1 MNESKKYIF
10 WIDLVRVI
18 CMMWIVFIWH
28 LKDYLPGEYQMFG
41 SILKVSQWIT
51 VTALFAFTLLSGYSM
66 AKYNFQSFKDVLSF
80 YKKRLIRFY
89 PLYLIAILCFWCF
102 GWYSSVTVIKCMTG
116 IALFFNE
123 APLTLWYMCMLMFF
137 YMITPI
143 INWKYGSYKI
153 NVAIYIF
160 VILLFGLLSKLD
172 VTHGN
177 MALYTPAYMA
187 GLFMGKNINLQSVD
201 FSSFWAKAIKVLAYS
216 SFCIYLFH
224 RIIFVMVANMYNH
237 TWVVDKV
244 LIQMD
249 ISCAV
254 IVVVCTCV
262 LTYGIQFV
270 YDLCVRK
277 CM

>member
-18 CMMWIVFIWH
+18 CMMWIVFVWH

-66 AKYNFQSFKDVLSF
+66 AKYKFQSFKDVLSF

-89 PLYLIAILCFWCF
+89 PLYLVAILCFWWF

-143 INWKYGSYKI
+143 INWEYGSYKNNFYKLNIENENLKSQI
-153 NVAIYIF
+153 NQDKEV
-160 VILLFGLLSKLD
+160 L
-172 VTHGN
+172 N
-177 MALYTPAYMA
+177 R
-187 GLFMGKNINLQSVD
+187 INQINSDLQSVIV
-201 FSSFWAKAIKVLAYS
+201 KQRK
-216 SFCIYLFH
+216 YLNLL
-224 RIIFVMVANMYNH
+224 FVA
-237 TWVVDKV
+237 
-244 LIQMD
+244 
-249 ISCAV
+249 
-254 IVVVCTCV
+254 
-262 LTYGIQFV
+262 QFV
-270 YDLCVRK
+270 WLFVLLFLLFAF
-277 CM
+277 

>member
-177 MALYTPAYMA
+177 N
-187 GLFMGKNINLQSVD
+187 G
-201 FSSFWAKAIKVLAYS
+201 
-216 SFCIYLFH
+216 
-224 RIIFVMVANMYNH
+224 
-237 TWVVDKV
+237 
-244 LIQMD
+244 
-249 ISCAV
+249 
-254 IVVVCTCV
+254 
-262 LTYGIQFV
+262 FV
-270 YDLCVRK
+270 YASLYGRFIYGK
-277 CM
+277 KY